1 MMSKIK
7 FLIDQYKGINVQAK
21 ATLWYTICN
30 LFQNGISFLTIP
42 IYTRML
48 TTAEYGEYTVFQS
61 WREILVI
68 FATLNL
74 YCGIFTKA
82 MVDHEDDRD
91 RYTSSM
97 QGLSTL
103 LTTAM
108 FVVYLTARDFWNHIL
123 DMNSITVLLM
133 LVQFICFPAFNF
145 WAVRQRVE
153 YKYIAMVVVT
163 MCMSVLTPALSL
175 YLLFFTELRAEAVIY
190 GYLAVQ
196 IAFGGFFY
204 VYHFI
209 KGKVF
214 FIKEYWIHGLKFNI
228 PLIPHYLSIMVLG
241 QADRIMIKHFCGD
254 DKAGIYSLAYQVSM
268 IMNIFINAINGSMV
282 PWIYESL
289 KKKNYKAIGDI
300 STKLCLL
307 IGVMTLGVSMI
318 APEIIWILGSDKYME
333 AMWIIPIVAL
343 GVYFTFCYSLFSNVE
358 FYYGETQ
365 YIMLASSSGAILNI
379 ILNAIFIPMCGYIA
393 AGYTTLVCY
402 ICFAVA
408 HYMITCKIA
417 KKYKIGEPIF
427 DIPKLLLLSG
437 VLVAGTVVCM
447 LLYNITLARYLVIAA
462 VAVAVLL
469 NVKKILGI
477 INGLKGGN

>member
-1 MMSKIK
+1 MSKIK
-7 FLIDQYKGINVQAK
+7 FLIDQYKAINVQAK

-48 TTAEYGEYTVFQS
+48 TTSEYGEYTVFQS

-91 RYTSSM
+91 RYTSAM

-103 LTTAM
+103 LTVAM
-108 FVVYLTARDFWNHIL
+108 FVIYLTAADFWNHIL
-123 DMNSITVLLM
+123 DMDSLTVLLM

-153 YKYIAMVVVT
+153 YKYIAMVAVT
-163 MCMSVLTPALSL
+163 MCMSILTPALSL

-196 IAFGGFFY
+196 IVFGGFFY

-214 FIKEYWIHGLKFNI
+214 FVKEYWMHGLKFNI

-241 QADRIMIKHFCGD
+241 QADRIMIKKYCGD
-254 DKAGIYSLAYQVSM
+254 EKAGIYSLAYQVSM
-268 IMNIFINAINGSMV
+268 IMSIFINAINGSMV
-282 PWIYESL
+282 PWVYESL
-289 KKKNYKAIGDI
+289 KKKSYKGIADI

-307 IGVMTLGVSMI
+307 IGIMTLGASMI
-318 APEIIWILGSDKYME
+318 APEIIWILGSDKYVE
-333 AMWIIPIVAL
+333 AIWVIPVVAL

-365 YIMLASSSGAILNI
+365 YIMTASSSGAVLNI
-379 ILNAIFIPMCGYIA
+379 ILNAVCIPKFGYIA

-408 HYMITCKIA
+408 HYMITVKIA
-417 KKYKIGEPIF
+417 KKYKIDEALF
-427 DIPKLLLLSG
+427 DIPKLLLLTA
-437 VLVAGTVVCM
+437 VLVVGTILCM
-447 LLYNITLARYLVIAA
+447 VLYNFTLLRYAMILTAA
-462 VAVAVLL
+462 AIVLL
-469 NVKKILGI
+469 NLKKIVNI
-477 INGLKGGN
+477 VAGLKG